1 MELKESIQLLLK
13 QLKNAGLSRAEIAK
27 KIGMAEHGITQSL
40 SRGGSEKLYISLK
53 LLSDNVLNNS
63 TSENEERGTFAEEKK
78 DVAGSAKTTKT
89 SESNSGDMLRILS
102 NLSESHKNLTAA
114 HKEIAQSNN
123 KLSAANHTLAGNEKM
138 LLEKIPTAHV
148 VSDNSTGDA
157 SILVPLVDILAG
169 IASGKTRYRSKEEAV
184 AELGMK
190 LSLHKPG
197 KGKLKSIPSDAGK

>member
-1 MELKESIQLLLK
+1 MITESSISKFYEDVKRLGLKFPVAAVSKATGYKKGQVS
-13 QLKNAGLSRAEIAK
+13 QYLSK
-27 KIGMAEHGITQSL
+27 KDSP
-40 SRGGSEKLYISLK
+40 SENFVDAFYKAFDESLK
-53 LLSDNVLNNS
+53 KVPREGGKKGPGAINFVDSSDNPTLL
-63 TSENEERGTFAEEKK
+63 E
-78 DVAGSAKTTKT
+78 
-89 SESNSGDMLRILS
+89 ILA
-102 NLSESHKNLTAA
+102 NLSESHRNLTAA
-114 HKEIAQSNN
+114 HEEIAQSNN

-148 VSDNSTGDA
+148 VSDNSIGDA

-197 KGKLKSIPSDAGK
+197 KGKLKSTPSGAGK